1 MYLKWIMKKIYYKVI
16 FNGTQNYLQ
25 QEMRKLGHELDIKN
39 KFDITM
45 NKLNQL
51 LLGFDFEQNFKNLD
65 FYVSKSNIHVYDLID
80 NWKIKSQRFLNIVG
94 DKFSGKTHLIN
105 IFLEKNRGLK
115 FSSYDLDDHL
125 LKKTKIYENVILE
138 DLTFNTNEELLY
150 SLINTMESENK
161 KFNYYFKNSDF

>member
-1 MYLKWIMKKIYYKVI
+1 
-16 FNGTQNYLQ
+16 
-25 QEMRKLGHELDIKN
+25 
-39 KFDITM
+39 M

-115 FSSYDLDDHL
+115 FQANDLDDHL

-150 SLINTMESENK
+150 SLINTIESENK
-161 KFNYYFKNSDF
+161 NLIITSRIPISNIDFKLSDIQSRLKNFFLQKLKIPMMI